1 MRSLKQVY
9 GTHLVQR
16 AKACIKRWKGSAVE
30 ITDEALRAFLYL
42 DKLNGRVTKQALEE
56 LLGSNTNKLSTLTGT
71 KVTFYIVDMAQHPN
85 GPNER
90 FIDFI
95 LDEERLAKYDVDDVD
110 LNAVWIVDKA
120 APRDALGME
129 VRKKTFEVR
138 KTSDMMVP
146 KESPASGADGGLR
159 NFIDLRPRQATGAS
173 PGVGGRGAPVEG
185 SRGAPA
191 AGGRGAPAARGS
203 REPDPEPKPHRA
215 LAEHVSDESN
225 SASQHLEPLHLRI
238 KRNIKEALEND
249 LMHSDDPGQLNTVHN
264 WSTSVVLGLSGPNAE
279 KELEP
284 LRKNFGKFLLKILL
298 DRPCA
303 KVLPHFREVLAALPA
318 AGAELPDYY
327 PLLVRAAGCDPASVA
342 QFDTTGASLAA
353 QDRFLNSILYKDWD
367 ALRLVSRF
375 NLARDTDDHLQRDV
389 LLESLRKSTAL
400 PADLSKLVHA
410 AFALFHTSIPLGVR
424 CRSAMNSD
432 GAAEAYA
439 PSLKMKFHGGVPY

>member
-1 MRSLKQVY
+1 M
-9 GTHLVQR
+9 
-16 AKACIKRWKGSAVE
+16 
-30 ITDEALRAFLYL
+30 
-42 DKLNGRVTKQALEE
+42 
-56 LLGSNTNKLSTLTGT
+56 
-71 KVTFYIVDMAQHPN
+71 
-85 GPNER
+85 
-90 FIDFI
+90 
-95 LDEERLAKYDVDDVD
+95 AKYDIDED
-110 LNAVWIVDKA
+110 LNEVWIVDKG

-129 VRKKTFEVR
+129 VKKRVFEVR
-138 KTSDMMVP
+138 NTATMVAP
-146 KESPASGADGGLR
+146 PASPASSASRAGGLPD
-159 NFIDLRPRQATGAS
+159 FVDFRPCVPGASATGDA
-173 PGVGGRGAPVEG
+173 PGVGGREAPVEG

-191 AGGRGAPAARGS
+191 AGSSG
-203 REPDPEPKPHRA
+203 EPDPEPKPHRA

-225 SASQHLEPLHLRI
+225 SASQPLEPLHLRI

-318 AGAELPDYY
+318 AGAELPDVY

-400 PADLSKLVHA
+400 PADLAKVVHA
-410 AFALFHTSIPLGVR
+410 AFALFHTSIPLAVR

-439 PSLKMKFHGGVPY
+439 PSLKMKIHRGGCHIET